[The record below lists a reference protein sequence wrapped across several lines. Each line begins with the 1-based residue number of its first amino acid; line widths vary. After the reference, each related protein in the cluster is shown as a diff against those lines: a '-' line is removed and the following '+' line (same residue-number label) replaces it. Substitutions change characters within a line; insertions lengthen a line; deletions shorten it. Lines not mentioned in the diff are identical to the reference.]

1 MIPERLSLIIS
12 IAAGVIY
19 GLAIRLLADSDFVN
33 DYLGEGA
40 ASVMSAAFLAGVP
53 FVIGFI
59 TVYLH
64 KREKPSVAF
73 AVLSPWITIGLFLIG
88 TSILLLEG
96 AICILM
102 AAPLFLV
109 VASLGGLLGWALNRN
124 TGKINLFV
132 LNSFLILPLVALP
145 IERQIEKEKVILT
158 EHTSIFIKSEPGK
171 VWDNIVKVYPISEE
185 EDRNSLF
192 RVMGFPRPIKAELDR
207 NGIGGVRKAIFDKGL
222 FFTETVTQ
230 WDSLKSFTFTIEA
243 DPGSIP
249 PTALDEH
256 VTVGGEY
263 FDVLEGRYEIIPAE
277 GGVILNLT
285 SKFRLSTGFNFYSG
299 FWSKLIMKDI
309 QENILNIVKERCEK

>member
-1 MIPERLSLIIS
+1 MPERLSLIIS

-19 GLAIRLLADSDFVN
+19 GLAIRLVVDSDFVK
-33 DYLGEGA
+33 DYLNEEA
-40 ASVMSAAFLAGVP
+40 AAVMSYAFLAGVP
-53 FVIGFI
+53 FVVGFI

-64 KREKPSVAF
+64 RREKPSIAF
-73 AVLSPWITIGLFLIG
+73 AVISPWITIGIFLAA
-88 TSILLLEG
+88 TAILMLEG
-96 AICILM
+96 AICIFM
-102 AAPLFLV
+102 AVPIFMA
-109 VASLGGLLGWALNRN
+109 VASMGGLLGWALNRN

-145 IERQIEKEKVILT
+145 IEGQIEKEKVIFT

-171 VWDNIVKVYPISEE
+171 VWDNIVKVSPISEE

-192 RVMGFPRPIKAELDR
+192 RVMGFPRPIRAELDR
-207 NGIGGVRKAIFDKGL
+207 NGVGGVRKAIFDKGL

-243 DPGSIP
+243 DPESIP

-256 VTVGGEY
+256 VSVGGEY

-277 GGVILNLT
+277 GGVTLNLT

-309 QENILNIVKERCEK
+309 QDNILNIIKARCER